1 MVAKDKKDQMTHIF
15 RVILACLI
23 TISLFIS
30 SCVREDDEPIVP
42 ENSIT
47 RLYISYSDYQS
58 NEDLDPYEN
67 VVIIDPADREDLFS
81 VNLKHTS
88 EARGGAALHFSPFAK
103 RLFQSSINTPGRPD
117 TAIYIMS
124 VGNTGV
130 LANSD
135 KGGGKILNSKLN
147 SVKGIFYYSEKDRLY
162 ATNLQ
167 DSSIYVFNRPSS
179 LNRYA
184 LPNHTFK
191 ITDARPWKSI
201 SSGQDVY
208 IVKTGSNGGVA
219 IYKNLFEKE
228 PSEDVVENLTADAI
242 LTVEGSTNIRGIDY
256 DKERDILLLTDY
268 NADNQGRVLFFE
280 NFSALAAE
288 SKNITPTREIKGNDT
303 GLLQPIDIA
312 ADKREGSLYFYVAD
326 QEAKKISRFKLD
338 GSGNVEP
345 DKVYSSTLTPV
356 GISLDARGP
365 VGGNKVPED
374 KPEETQEP

>member
-1 MVAKDKKDQMTHIF
+1 MTHIF
-15 RVILACLI
+15 RVFLACLI

-135 KGGGKILNSKLN
+135 KGGGKILNSKLT
-147 SVKGIFYYSEKDRLY
+147 SVKGIFYYSQKDRLY

-179 LNRYA
+179 LNRSEEHTSELQSRFELVCRLLLDTATTVVSTLSLHDA
-184 LPNHTFK
+184 LP
-191 ITDARPWKSI
+191 
-201 SSGQDVY
+201 
-208 IVKTGSNGGVA
+208 
-219 IYKNLFEKE
+219 IYLHHEC
-228 PSEDVVENLTADAI
+228 
-242 LTVEGSTNIRGIDY
+242 G
-256 DKERDILLLTDY
+256 
-268 NADNQGRVLFFE
+268 
-280 NFSALAAE
+280 
-288 SKNITPTREIKGNDT
+288 
-303 GLLQPIDIA
+303 
-312 ADKREGSLYFYVAD
+312 
-326 QEAKKISRFKLD
+326 
-338 GSGNVEP
+338 
-345 DKVYSSTLTPV
+345 
-356 GISLDARGP
+356 
-365 VGGNKVPED
+365 
-374 KPEETQEP
+374 